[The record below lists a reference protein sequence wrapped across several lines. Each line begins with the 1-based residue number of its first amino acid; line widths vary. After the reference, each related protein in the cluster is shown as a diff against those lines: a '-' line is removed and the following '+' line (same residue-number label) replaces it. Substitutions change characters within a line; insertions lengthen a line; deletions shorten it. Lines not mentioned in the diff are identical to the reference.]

1 MNSIPKIN
9 LLPWRE
15 LYRIRKNEQLRH
27 AFITVILL
35 SLMAIGGMYVYQKR
49 QMNYQQAINND
60 IKNRLGLLDA
70 DIERINNLDKQQKAL
85 FKKAGIITDLH
96 KNRSAFVRLF
106 EYLAHTSKGLVYFEC
121 VSLSADMLTL
131 EGVSKSSVNISQFSQ
146 TISMDE
152 QSMMDDV
159 MVIRL
164 QDMSN
169 GTVSFVIS
177 AKLVLDAVN
186 SSKNYQGEL
195 PDVQTKE
202 MP

>member
-106 EYLAHTSKGLVYFEC
+106 EYLAHTSKGLVYFER